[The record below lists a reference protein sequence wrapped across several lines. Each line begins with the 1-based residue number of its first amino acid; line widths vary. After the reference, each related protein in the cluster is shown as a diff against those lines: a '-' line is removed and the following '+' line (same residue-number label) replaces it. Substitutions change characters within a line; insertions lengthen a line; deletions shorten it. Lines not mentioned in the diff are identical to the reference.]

1 MIENIPAEL
10 RALPQWVAAGSDKIP
25 INPRTGQRAD
35 PANPATGGTFAEAI
49 QAGMRHIGFIL
60 GKSDPYTIVDLDDP
74 YERNIKGVKTT
85 ISATDPDYQEAVERA
100 ARHTKIYESF
110 DTYAELS
117 QSGHGAHLVM
127 RGNIPCGV
135 RRDKVEIYSCDRY
148 MIFTGNVLKAAPVS
162 DCQELLN
169 GMFAQMGK
177 LTDEAGELIEEEP
190 TLGDHQIWEMAGRA
204 SNGEKF
210 TRLCDGDWNE
220 MGYPSQS
227 EADYALISMLAF
239 YSRANEQVRRMF
251 RLTALGQRA
260 KATRNDV
267 YINRSLRRIRA
278 RECPLVDISQL
289 PQVER
294 PATPEV
300 SVMPIVEKPNEVDL
314 QALPKVGG
322 SVTPGYTFPPGLVG
336 KIAEYV
342 LSSAIRPI
350 PEVALAA
357 ALALCAGVCAR
368 SYNISGTG
376 LNQYIILLAKTGRG
390 KEGASTGIDN
400 LIAAVRQNIPMAD
413 QFIGPAA
420 FASGQA
426 LVKVLDSKP
435 CFMSVLGEFGLTLQ
449 QICDPQA
456 PAATIMLKRVLLDI
470 YAKSGFTKVLRS
482 SVYSDSEKN
491 THLVQAP
498 NVTVLGESTPETFF
512 NGLDTSHISEGLI
525 PRFTVIE
532 YHGARPPQN
541 KKAFHPPTP
550 ELVQAFGEL
559 VTVAVNT
566 AQNHSC
572 MPVSM
577 TTDAQV
583 IFDAINDEADARIN
597 KTALD
602 VEAELWNRAHL
613 KALKMAALVAVG
625 AGMHAPNITAPIA
638 EWACA
643 LVRREI
649 GDIML
654 RFSSGDVGTGE
665 AKQEHEV
672 RRLFSHFQT
681 LTPEQRKAHRCPQGL
696 MDAQVCPAG
705 FLTIYARRLSCFKS
719 DRRGSTKAI
728 NDCLADMVKREVF
741 EMVPLQQ
748 LQAEYQ
754 MRTAIYYPGKG
765 W

>member
-10 RALPQWVAAGSDKIP
+10 RALPQWVVAGSDKIP
-25 INPRTGQRAD
+25 INPRTAQRAD
-35 PANPATGGTFAEAI
+35 PSNPATGGTFAEAI
-49 QAGMRHIGFIL
+49 QAGMKHIGFIL
-60 GKSDPYTIVDLDDP
+60 GPDDPFTIVDLDDP
-74 YERNIKGVKTT
+74 FERNVKGVKSR
-85 ISATDPDYQEAVERA
+85 IVEGDPDFQEAVERSE
-100 ARHTKIYESF
+100 RHTKIYETF
-110 DTYAELS
+110 NTYAELS
-117 QSGHGAHLVM
+117 QSGRGVHIVM
-127 RGNIPCGV
+127 RGKIPCGV
-135 RRDKVEIYSCDRY
+135 RRDKVEIYSTDRY
-148 MIFTGNVLKAAPVS
+148 MIFTGNVLKNAPVV

-177 LTDEAGELIEEEP
+177 LTDEAGELIEEDPVLE
-190 TLGDHQIWEMAGRA
+190 DHQIWEMAGRA
-204 SNGEKF
+204 SNAEKF
-210 TRLCDGDWNE
+210 VKLCEGEWHE

-239 YSRANEQVRRMF
+239 YSRSNEQVRRMF

-260 KATRNDV
+260 KATKNDV

-278 RECPLVDISQL
+278 RECPLVDISKL

-294 PATPEV
+294 PAAPEEA
-300 SVMPIVEKPNEVDL
+300 PKPAEVNL

-322 SVTPGYTFPPGLVG
+322 SITPNYTFPPGLVG
-336 KIAEYV
+336 QVAEYI

-357 ALALCAGVCAR
+357 ALTLCAGVCAR

-390 KEGASTGIDN
+390 KEGAATGIDN

-413 QFIGPAA
+413 QFLGPAA

-456 PAATIMLKRVLLDI
+456 PAATVMLKRVLLDI
-470 YAKSGFTKVLRS
+470 YAKSGFNKVLRS

-498 NVTVLGESTPETFF
+498 NVTLLGESTPETFF
-512 NGLDTSHISEGLI
+512 NGLDTSHIAEGLI
-525 PRFTVIE
+525 PRFTIIE

-550 ELVQAFGEL
+550 ELVAAFGEL

-572 MPVSM
+572 MPVSVSPEATAM
-577 TTDAQV
+577 LDAL
-583 IFDAINDEADARIN
+583 NDEADSRIN

-613 KALKMAALVAVG
+613 KALKVAALVAVG
-625 AGMHAPNITAPIA
+625 AGIHAPNISGPIA

-649 GDIML
+649 GDMML

-705 FLTIYARRLSCFKS
+705 FLTIYARRIGCFKS
-719 DRRGSTKAI
+719 DRRGAGKALA
-728 NDCLADMVKREVF
+728 DCLSDMVKREVF

-748 LQAEYQ
+748 LQTEYQ
-754 MRTAIYYPGKG
+754 MKTAIYYPGKG